1 MNKSAF
7 QKGLKDGIPIGLG
20 YFAVSFTFGI
30 MAIQAGLSAWQAVL
44 ISLTNLTSAGQ
55 FAGIGIIAA
64 GGSLWEMALTQL
76 VINLRYCLM
85 SFSLSQ
91 KLEKGVSNGHRLAV
105 AFGVTDEIFGVS
117 ASQEGR
123 ISPWYNYGVMCVAI
137 PGWTLGTLAGAVSGN
152 LLPDFLV
159 SALSVAIYGMFLAV
173 IIPPAKKNR
182 AVLGVVIGA
191 MAVSTLF
198 ATVPVLNKVSTGF
211 VIIITTVLVAGIAA
225 RIPYIAKGSANA
237 PIQPAAA
244 RLAIRAASMTHSPIT
259 NAPAHLASKKRKRYC
274 PTVICMVQRIRAGTL

>member
-1 MNKSAF
+1 MNKTSF
-7 QKGLKDGIPIGLG
+7 GKGLQDGIPIGLG

-30 MAIQAGLSAWQAVL
+30 MAIQSGLTSWQAVL

-55 FAGIGIIAA
+55 FAGIGIIAE

-137 PGWTLGTLAGAVSGN
+137 PGWTLGTLAGAVSGS

-159 SALSVAIYGMFLAV
+159 SALSVAIYGMFVAVVVPEMKKARPVLIVV
-173 IIPPAKKNR
+173 IIAILLSCLFYYVPLLSKISSGITITIVAIS
-182 AVLGVVIGA
+182 AAFIG
-191 MAVSTLF
+191 SIF
-198 ATVPVLNKVSTGF
+198 FPVKDETDN
-211 VIIITTVLVAGIAA
+211 
-225 RIPYIAKGSANA
+225 SAN
-237 PIQPAAA
+237 
-244 RLAIRAASMTHSPIT
+244 
-259 NAPAHLASKKRKRYC
+259 
-274 PTVICMVQRIRAGTL
+274 

>member
-1 MNKSAF
+1 MNKTSF
-7 QKGLKDGIPIGLG
+7 GKGLQDGIPIGLG

-30 MAIQAGLSAWQAVL
+30 MAIQSGLTAWQAVL

-137 PGWTLGTLAGAVSGN
+137 PGWTLGTLAGAVSGS
-152 LLPDFLV
+152 LLPGFLGKCTECGNLWNV
-159 SALSVAIYGMFLAV
+159 SCGDH
-173 IIPPAKKNR
+173 
-182 AVLGVVIGA
+182 
-191 MAVSTLF
+191 
-198 ATVPVLNKVSTGF
+198 STGKEKSSRSWRSDRSD
-211 VIIITTVLVAGIAA
+211 GCE
-225 RIPYIAKGSANA
+225 Y
-237 PIQPAAA
+237 
-244 RLAIRAASMTHSPIT
+244 
-259 NAPAHLASKKRKRYC
+259 
-274 PTVICMVQRIRAGTL
+274 VICSDSGTE

>member
-1 MNKSAF
+1 MNKTSF
-7 QKGLKDGIPIGLG
+7 GKGLQDGIPIGLG

-30 MAIQAGLSAWQAVL
+30 MAIQSGLTAWQAVL

-137 PGWTLGTLAGAVSGN
+137 PGWTLGTLAGAVSGS

-191 MAVSTLF
+191 MAV
-198 ATVPVLNKVSTGF
+198 
-211 VIIITTVLVAGIAA
+211 IIRCINPGY
-225 RIPYIAKGSANA
+225 PEGMM
-237 PIQPAAA
+237 
-244 RLAIRAASMTHSPIT
+244 LAILLMNTFAPLIDWFVVQSNIKRRLKRAKAVVKI
-259 NAPAHLASKKRKRYC
+259 
-274 PTVICMVQRIRAGTL
+274 